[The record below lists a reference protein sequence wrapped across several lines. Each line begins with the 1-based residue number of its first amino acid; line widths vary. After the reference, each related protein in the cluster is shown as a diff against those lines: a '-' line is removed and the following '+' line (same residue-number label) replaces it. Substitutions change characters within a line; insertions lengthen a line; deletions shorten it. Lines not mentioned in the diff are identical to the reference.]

1 MIGADYPERVTG
13 NGGRWH
19 YGPPREVPDTFNLT
33 IDYPGGPSVVLMS
46 TFSNEHGVPAV
57 IRGTNGVVT
66 FEGNKLVVRP
76 TGAKEPSHVV
86 PCPGWGDA
94 GDTGKLWTNFLDCV
108 KTRQK
113 PLSPVD
119 VGARVQAPLN
129 MSLLAYRE
137 NKVARFDKEKQE
149 IVL

>member
-1 MIGADYPERVTG
+1 MALGCLTREPESGHNR
-13 NGGRWH
+13 
-19 YGPPREVPDTFNLT
+19 GPELGKEMA
-33 IDYPGGPSVVLMS
+33 I
-46 TFSNEHGVPAV
+46 V
-57 IRGTNGVVT
+57 IRGTKGVVT
-66 FEGNKLVVRP
+66 FEGNKLIVRP

-94 GDTGKLWTNFLDCV
+94 GDTGKLWLNFLECV

-119 VGARVQAPLN
+119 IGARVQAPLN

-137 NKVARFDKEKQE
+137 NKVSRFDKEKQE
-149 IVL
+149 ILL